1 MNGSSSGSSPV
12 SGAGTGP
19 WTRFADPIEQA
30 FSIDV
35 PAGWSVS
42 GGTVRHAPTCAQPVL
57 RALSP
62 DRRIYLFMGDPYLT
76 HYVTPPWL
84 QGLLGVPDGT
94 PLAPGY
100 TQSRYITGS
109 QFALEYATRRLSS
122 LCDNLA
128 VTLQRPH
135 PELAHAPFTAR
146 RPYARREA
154 GEAQFR
160 CEHAGAAAVGSVV
173 ASTYIFELFPGAGQS
188 YWGVEWLSGAIA
200 PPDRIEWVTQTMLQM
215 FQTIRVD
222 QAWES
227 RELAAVAQLQQ
238 SLDASTQQHLAAAAQ
253 QAAGVQQAWQDFSAR
268 QRAHCQREMSI
279 MDRNFE
285 SFDRVITGVSPFADD
300 YGNTYMLDNTKTQWI
315 GPYGRTIGNDGA
327 SPGPEWRKMSEV
339 PPQ

>member
-1 MNGSSSGSSPV
+1 MGAQSSESPPAG
-12 SGAGTGP
+12 GAGQ
-19 WTRFADPIEQA
+19 WVRFTDPVEQA
-30 FSIDV
+30 FSINA

-62 DRRIYLFMGDPYLT
+62 DRRIYLFIGDPYLT

-84 QGLLGVPDGT
+84 QGLLGIPDGT

-109 QFALEYATRRLSS
+109 QFALDYALRTLSS
-122 LCDNLA
+122 LCPHL
-128 VTLQRPH
+128 TLTAHRSRPD
-135 PELAHAPFTAR
+135 LAHAPFTLL
-146 RPYARREA
+146 RPYAQREA

-160 CEHAGAAAVGSVV
+160 CEQAAAAAVGWVT
-173 ASTYIFELFPGAGQS
+173 ASTYIFEWAPGVGRA
-188 YWGVEWLSGAIA
+188 YWGVEFLAGAIA
-200 PPDRIEWVTQTMLQM
+200 PPGQIEWTTQQLLQM
-215 FQTIRVD
+215 FPTLRFD
-222 QAWES
+222 PAWVS
-227 RELAAVAQLQQ
+227 RERAAVAQLQQ
-238 SLDASTQQHLAAAAQ
+238 SVDAGTQQHLAAAVQ

-279 MDRNFE
+279 MDRQFE

-300 YGNTYMLDNTKTQWI
+300 YGNTYMLDNSKTQWI